1 MNFHPTIQK
10 NLYGYLKDDLSLRK
24 RQAVESHLK
33 SCERCAAELRSL
45 REAMSLLDKQAVR
58 PSGRRSDL
66 YWQQF
71 AQKVDQKI
79 QLGAVDEESTSV
91 VGRLLEMLMENR
103 KPFAVGFASALSLI
117 MIALAV
123 WGLWIKAPSSEQL
136 GSDIPS
142 RQRANGPTVNV
153 EKAVLETRAEEY
165 LEQSKVILIGLMNA
179 DPRSFSKSGS
189 VLQRQREISRQLV
202 RESREITSRLTDP
215 SQQRLKELISD
226 LGLILVQIANLE
238 NGHDLQGVEIVRSGV
253 EQNGILFKINLE
265 EIRRVTRSSSK
276 KGTERPAKPTI

>member
-1 MNFHPTIQK
+1 M
-10 NLYGYLKDDLSLRK
+10 
-24 RQAVESHLK
+24 K

-276 KGTERPAKPTI
+276 KGTEQPAKPTI